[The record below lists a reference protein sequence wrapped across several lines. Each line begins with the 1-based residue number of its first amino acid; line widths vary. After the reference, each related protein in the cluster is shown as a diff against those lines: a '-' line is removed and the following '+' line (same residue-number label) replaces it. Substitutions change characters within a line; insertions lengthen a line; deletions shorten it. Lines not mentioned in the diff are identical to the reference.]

1 LKAFD
6 FKEPNHLPQMIE
18 PISKLLVSKILPD
31 NCVVLDNTPVVFRA
45 GSWTNAHRQLQMLK
59 DQGVTGKIVF
69 INGTHDPITY
79 SNRELHEQLDTIKNY
94 FPTSKIVLLSS
105 RVQHW
110 FDNIP
115 EFIYVPYP
123 LQLGYIHHTFKPR
136 QKRIGCL
143 NRNNTAHRVWL
154 MHNLLKQNLL
164 RSDCDV
170 YSMSFEHIHNK
181 NYTQVA
187 GWLGHSIAPMDIDYE
202 IAKWPASIA
211 THPDD
216 FPNDFTTDHPAWNT
230 AISVVTETE
239 SGWMTMITEKT
250 WKAIRSRSCWT
261 AYMADVGYQFL
272 RDVGF
277 EPDFFDRHASFVDIN
292 PIVKICK
299 TFDTET
305 VALDYYHSQTD
316 KINHNF
322 EWSGGNSQYA
332 VKNFTAP
339 WAQKFLLKFQ
349 RDLARL

>member
-1 LKAFD
+1 
-6 FKEPNHLPQMIE
+6 MIE

-45 GSWTNAHRQLQMLK
+45 GSWTNAHRKLQMLK

-154 MHNLLKQNLL
+154 MHNLLKQNLT
-164 RSDCDV
+164 
-170 YSMSFEHIHNK
+170 I
-181 NYTQVA
+181 
-187 GWLGHSIAPMDIDYE
+187 
-202 IAKWPASIA
+202 
-211 THPDD
+211 
-216 FPNDFTTDHPAWNT
+216 
-230 AISVVTETE
+230 
-239 SGWMTMITEKT
+239 
-250 WKAIRSRSCWT
+250 
-261 AYMADVGYQFL
+261 
-272 RDVGF
+272 
-277 EPDFFDRHASFVDIN
+277 
-292 PIVKICK
+292 
-299 TFDTET
+299 
-305 VALDYYHSQTD
+305 
-316 KINHNF
+316 
-322 EWSGGNSQYA
+322 
-332 VKNFTAP
+332 
-339 WAQKFLLKFQ
+339 
-349 RDLARL
+349 

>member
-1 LKAFD
+1 MKAFD
-6 FKEPNHLPQMIE
+6 FKESNHLPQMIE

-45 GSWTNAHRQLQMLK
+45 GSWTNAHRKLQMLK

-181 NYTQVA
+181 NYTR
-187 GWLGHSIAPMDIDYE
+187 
-202 IAKWPASIA
+202 
-211 THPDD
+211 
-216 FPNDFTTDHPAWNT
+216 FTKRY
-230 AISVVTETE
+230 V
-239 SGWMTMITEKT
+239 
-250 WKAIRSRSCWT
+250 
-261 AYMADVGYQFL
+261 
-272 RDVGF
+272 
-277 EPDFFDRHASFVDIN
+277 
-292 PIVKICK
+292 
-299 TFDTET
+299 
-305 VALDYYHSQTD
+305 
-316 KINHNF
+316 NH
-322 EWSGGNSQYA
+322 
-332 VKNFTAP
+332 
-339 WAQKFLLKFQ
+339 
-349 RDLARL
+349 